1 MGAAAALEKWAAVQM
16 KLERERHR
24 QHARGYSGRCETKN
38 LTREELMEEVR
49 AGKMSMKNFRVAV
62 AAHDAEKQMKKFRLI
77 AEKAPI
83 ESQKTTQM
91 ILSSVPWLPF
101 FRSTGFLI
109 VAIVN
114 IYLFFT
120 STTTITIATPTV
132 IPTIV
137 WISMSIF
144 VAGIVASI
152 IARHCYRSTRV
163 RHLQESGL
171 TQALQE
177 LIQIEGQLF
186 KNGAYDTEWQKNS
199 NEKSVTKK
207 NSKDTNGIS
216 STSDTM
222 ARSIWKKRIRS
233 MTSARSLASA
243 LIEFESHVLCENLHP
258 EFYQKRDDWI
268 YNVQNINIFSQSN
281 NCNENEGV
289 IKLLNVFK
297 KHLRTLPQ
305 MSVIVR
311 LIEKKMKNTVY
322 YVPPQA
328 VRRIMEY
335 LGASSIHLLFGNH
348 KYDDDKF
355 KKYNES
361 NTTYTFRD
369 TTQKL
374 SYRFPTDLKS
384 TWTKGLYTH
393 YRGPRPMYTDDGPVG
408 SGAWFNLINQPK
420 VDVLEC
426 IRHGQMVVSVDC
438 YGR

>member
-1 MGAAAALEKWAAVQM
+1 MLTNIAAAVHDKTSEKDTSTDVGLDIVWSSLFTAST
-16 KLERERHR
+16 KLIQVVLILATVLSNVPERVHIS
-24 QHARGYSGRCETKN
+24 QAIC
-38 LTREELMEEVR
+38 LTVTILYGVWMLLYVFVVSRTCCYP
-49 AGKMSMKNFRVAV
+49 KM
-62 AAHDAEKQMKKFRLI
+62 I
-77 AEKAPI
+77 T
-83 ESQKTTQM
+83 KTTQM

-186 KNGAYDTEWQKNS
+186 KNGAYDTEWQKKNS
-199 NEKSVTKK
+199 HEKSRKK

-268 YNVQNINIFSQSN
+268 YNVQNINIFSHSN

-289 IKLLNVFK
+289 LKLLNVFK

-361 NTTYTFRD
+361 NTTYTFRNTHKS

-408 SGAWFNLINQPK
+408 SGAW
-420 VDVLEC
+420 
-426 IRHGQMVVSVDC
+426 
-438 YGR
+438 